1 MKTHRRERQLGKVS
15 QSRPPKKP
23 LFSPSIRGFRH
34 AKAERREAAVCNSR
48 FSDELEQTDTTYLM
62 LYFQKF

>member
-1 MKTHRRERQLGKVS
+1 
-15 QSRPPKKP
+15 
-23 LFSPSIRGFRH
+23 
-34 AKAERREAAVCNSR
+34 VCNSR